1 MDFIYYIYCLKECL
15 DTIYRCYHRT
25 PIVYI
30 IQVIKKLVE
39 ALNWASREL
48 F

>member
-1 MDFIYYIYCLKECL
+1 MEYMDFIYYIYCLKECL

-25 PIVYI
+25 PIMYI
-30 IQVIKKLVE
+30 SSEMAKIGD
-39 ALNWASREL
+39 